1 MTGGLYLLPQSCSC
15 SPSSIGKFDQRDE
28 AYTTDN
34 EASVNIANA
43 RIEGMLTD
51 LHMVKHDYNIALFIV
66 FIPFILCETPSN
78 MILKRITPRVWLS
91 FLLFG
96 CGLMAICQ
104 GVTKSFGGL
113 VACRFILGIFEAG
126 ISPGSILLITMYY
139 RREELPRRICWW
151 YMSGTIAGAFGGLL
165 AYALANM

>member
-1 MTGGLYLLPQSCSC
+1 VTGGLYLLQQSCSC
-15 SPSSIGKFDQRDE
+15 FLSSIGKFNHVPKRGISNND
-28 AYTTDN
+28 T
-34 EASVNIANA
+34 SVNIANA

-51 LHMVKHDYNIALFIV
+51 LHMVKHDYNNALFIV

-78 MILKRITPRVWLS
+78 MILKRITPRIWLS

-104 GVTKSFGGL
+104 GVTKSFTGL
-113 VACRFILGIFEAG
+113 VVCRFILGIFEAG

>member
-1 MTGGLYLLPQSCSC
+1 MTGGLYLLQQSCSC
-15 SPSSIGKFDQRDE
+15 CLSLIGKFNHIDRRCRP
-28 AYTTDN
+28 DN
-34 EASVNIANA
+34 NTSVNIANA

-51 LHMVKHDYNIALFIV
+51 LHLVKHDYNIALFIV

>member
-1 MTGGLYLLPQSCSC
+1 MILTLRLG
-15 SPSSIGKFDQRDE
+15 R
-28 AYTTDN
+28 
-34 EASVNIANA
+34 VNIANA
-43 RIEGMLTD
+43 KIEGMTTD
-51 LHMVKHDYNIALFIV
+51 LNMVKHDYNIALFIV
-66 FIPFILCETPSN
+66 FVPFILCETPSN
-78 MILKRITPRVWLS
+78 MLLKRITPRVWLS
-91 FLLFG
+91 FLFFG

-104 GVTKSFGGL
+104 GITQSFSGL
-113 VACRFILGIFEAG
+113 VACRFVLGMFEAG